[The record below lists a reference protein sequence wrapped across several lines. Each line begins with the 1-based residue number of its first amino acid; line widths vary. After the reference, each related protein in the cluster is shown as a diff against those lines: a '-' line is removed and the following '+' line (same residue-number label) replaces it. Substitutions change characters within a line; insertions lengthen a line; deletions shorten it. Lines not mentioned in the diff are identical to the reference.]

1 MEQFVFGID
10 IGGTSVKCG
19 LFTADGTVKE
29 KWEIP
34 TDRTDGGKNV
44 PQDIANA
51 INAKCAEL
59 GITKE
64 QVAGVGL
71 GVPGPVKENGYVDHC
86 PNLAWRDIN
95 VNEVMTGLL
104 GVPAVAA
111 NDANVAALG
120 EMWKGGGAGVK
131 NMVLVTLGTGVG
143 GGIIVEGKIFAGA
156 FGAGGELGHMVMN
169 PQETVQCGCGGY
181 GHLEQ
186 YASATGIVRMA
197 KKLLSVRAVASV
209 LRCIEP
215 LTAKD
220 VFDAAKAKDAVAM
233 ELVEGLGEVLGR
245 ALSHV
250 AAVTDPE
257 AFVIGGG
264 VSRAGEILTK
274 TVERHYNKGIM
285 KALQGKEFRLATLG
299 NDAGIYGCA
308 KLILDRLEK

>member
-1 MEQFVFGID
+1 MEQVIFGID
-10 IGGTSVKCG
+10 IGGTSIKCG
-19 LFTADGTVKE
+19 LFTTDGTLKE

-34 TDRTDGGKNV
+34 TDRTDAGANV
-44 PQDIANA
+44 PGDIAKA
-51 INAKCAEL
+51 IDAKCKEL
-59 GITKE
+59 GIDKKD
-64 QVAGVGL
+64 VAGVGL
-71 GVPGPVKENGYVDHC
+71 GVPGPVKENGYVSHC
-86 PNLAWRDIN
+86 PNLGWREMN
-95 VNEVMTGLL
+95 VNEVMEHLA

-131 NMVLVTLGTGVG
+131 NLVLVTLGTGVG
-143 GGIIVEGKIFAGA
+143 GGIIVEGKIVAGA

-197 KKLLSVRAVASV
+197 KKRLTETTDSSV
-209 LRCIEP
+209 LREREN
-215 LTAKD
+215 LSAKAI
-220 VFDAAKAKDAVAM
+220 FDAAKDGDELALL
-233 ELVEGLGEVLGR
+233 LVEELGEVLGR

-264 VSRAGEILTK
+264 VSRAGDILTK
-274 TVERHYNKGIM
+274 TVERHYNRGIM
-285 KALQGKEFRLATLG
+285 KALEGKEFRLATLG

-308 KLILDRLEK
+308 RLILDRLEK

>member
-19 LFTADGTVKE
+19 LFMADGTVKD

-34 TDRTDGGKNV
+34 TNRTDAGKNV

-51 INAKCAEL
+51 IHAKCEEL
-59 GITKE
+59 GIAKE

-71 GVPGPVKENGYVDHC
+71 GVPGPVKENGYVSHC
-86 PNLAWRDIN
+86 PNLGWRDIN
-95 VNEVMTGLL
+95 VNEEMTRLT
-104 GVPAVAA
+104 GVPSVAA

-120 EMWKGGGAGVK
+120 EMWQGGGKGVK

-143 GGIIVEGKIFAGA
+143 GGIIVEGKIVAGA

-169 PQETVQCGCGGY
+169 PQETVSCGCGGY

-197 KKLLSVRAVASV
+197 KKRLAETEEASV
-209 LRCIEP
+209 LRGNEK
-215 LTAKD
+215 LSAKD
-220 VFDAAKAKDAVAM
+220 IFDAAKFGDGLAAA
-233 ELVEGLGEVLGR
+233 LVEELGEVLGR

-285 KALQGKEFRLATLG
+285 KALEGKEFRLATLG

-308 KLILDRLEK
+308 KMILDRLEQ

>member
-1 MEQFVFGID
+1 MERFIFGID
-10 IGGTSVKCG
+10 IGGTAIKCG
-19 LFTADGTVKE
+19 LFTAEGILKE
-29 KWEIP
+29 KWELP
-34 TDRTDGGKNV
+34 TDRTNAGENV
-44 PQDIANA
+44 PGDIAAA
-51 INAKCAEL
+51 IDAKCREL
-59 GITKE
+59 GIAKE
-64 QVAGVGL
+64 QIAGIGL
-71 GVPGPVKENGYVDHC
+71 GVPGPVKEDGFVSHC
-86 PNLAWRDIN
+86 PNLGWREMN
-95 VNEVMTGLL
+95 VNEVMSRLT

-143 GGIIVEGKIFAGA
+143 GGVIVEGRIVAGA

-197 KKLLSVRAVASV
+197 KKRLAETTDSSV
-209 LRCIEP
+209 LRSKET

-220 VFDAAKAKDAVAM
+220 IFDAAKDNDAVAA
-233 ELVEGLGEVLGR
+233 ELVEELGEVLGR

-257 AFVIGGG
+257 VFVIGGG
-264 VSRAGEILTK
+264 VSKAGKILTE

-285 KALQGKEFRLATLG
+285 KALEGKEFRLATLG

-308 KLILDRLEK
+308 RLILDRTEK

>member
-19 LFTADGTVKE
+19 LFTADGTVKD

-34 TDRTDGGKNV
+34 TDRAEGGKNV
-44 PQDIANA
+44 PKDIADS
-51 INAKCAEL
+51 ISAKCTEL
-59 GITKE
+59 GIAKT

-71 GVPGPVKENGYVDHC
+71 GVPGPVDEKGYVAHC
-86 PNLAWRDIN
+86 PNLGWRDMN
-95 VNEVMTGLL
+95 VNEVMTELTS
-104 GVPAVAA
+104 VPAVAA

-120 EMWKGGGAGVK
+120 EMWQGGGKGVK

-143 GGIIVEGKIFAGA
+143 GGIIVEGKIVAGA

-169 PQETVQCGCGGY
+169 PKEEVQCGCGGY

-197 KKLLSVRAVASV
+197 KKRLGETTDASV
-209 LRCIEP
+209 LRTIEP

-220 VFDAAKAKDAVAM
+220 IFDAAKSGDAMAT
-233 ELVEGLGEVLGR
+233 ELVEDLGEVLGR

-250 AAVTDPE
+250 AAVTDPQ

-285 KALQGKEFRLATLG
+285 KALQGQEFRLATLG
-299 NDAGIYGCA
+299 NDAGIFGCA
-308 KLILDRLEK
+308 KMILDRLEK